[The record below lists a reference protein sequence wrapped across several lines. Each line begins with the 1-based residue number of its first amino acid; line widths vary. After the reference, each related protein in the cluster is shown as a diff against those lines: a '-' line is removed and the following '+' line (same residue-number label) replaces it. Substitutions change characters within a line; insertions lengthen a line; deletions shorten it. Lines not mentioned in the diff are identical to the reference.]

1 MKTKSSLVR
10 ALRISALLILF
21 AGVAVWAQSGAR
33 LGWTQTSVVT
43 LQRDEITGIDFPV
56 RRDAFVAGIEVPLLA
71 TAVAL
76 AAAGASVLAQ
86 RRAVSVKA

>member
-10 ALRISALLILF
+10 ALRVSALVILL
-21 AGVAVWAQSGAR
+21 AGLGLWVHSGAR

-56 RRDAFVAGIEVPLLA
+56 RRDAFVAGVDVPLLA
-71 TAVAL
+71 TVVAL
-76 AAAGASVLAQ
+76 TTAGLSVLAH
-86 RRAVSVKA
+86 RRAVPVKA